1 MSNQTSADRKVPVS
15 VEGVVQ
21 PVNAG
26 SLVARAADSILGQ
39 CAGFVEGLPDHAYA
53 VDSKAMKGGTC
64 GKHVR
69 HILDHFSAILLG
81 ADTGEPIMYDRRERH
96 VPMESSRSAALAT
109 IAELR
114 ARLLAAKRPKW
125 ADAVRV
131 RVMVA
136 GDGTEVELFSTM
148 ERELAFATHHA
159 IHHHAMLKTIAA
171 EFGVDTGIDFGKAPS
186 TINFE
191 HAEGQPKG
199 ETFTGR

>member
-1 MSNQTSADRKVPVS
+1 MSNHISAERQAPVS
-15 VEGVVQ
+15 VDGTNQ
-21 PVNAG
+21 RGHACD
-26 SLVARAADSILGQ
+26 LVARAADSILGQ
-39 CAGFVEGLPDHAYA
+39 CAGFVEGLPDDAYT

-69 HILDHFSAILLG
+69 HILDHFSAIFLG

-114 ARLLAAKRPKW
+114 ARLLAAKRPRLT
-125 ADAVRV
+125 DAVRV

-136 GDGTEVELFSTM
+136 GDGTEAELFSTL

-171 EFGVDTGIDFGKAPS
+171 EFGVDTGVDFGKAPS